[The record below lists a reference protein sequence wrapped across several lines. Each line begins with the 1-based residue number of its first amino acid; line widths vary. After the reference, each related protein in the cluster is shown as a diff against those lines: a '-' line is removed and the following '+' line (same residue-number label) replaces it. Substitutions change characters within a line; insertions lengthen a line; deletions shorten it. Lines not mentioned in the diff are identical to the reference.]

1 VLLCIFIDDDLRVAA
16 AVAADVVQE
25 DGWVVFKVF
34 KKTTRSCRE
43 VVAWW
48 RRESRHAALL

>member
-25 DGWVVFKVF
+25 DGWVAAAVAAD
-34 KKTTRSCRE
+34 
-43 VVAWW
+43 VVLQENHQELSGGGGMVAP
-48 RRESRHAALL
+48 